1 MHPET
6 LCVCIHI
13 EWDSFS
19 FPEHRARSEAQ
30 YFLLKQMTD
39 IPSKGVGGWR
49 KEEILKKKACLV
61 KYFMVPKVG
70 VVRRFSLVEMELENR
85 RVSSTV
91 VGQAPPPASVTDIAE
106 QLQGSDAAVGV
117 HACLGYKRLL
127 RTSCTHSYH
136 VECQSHFVYIF
147 KT

>member
-1 MHPET
+1 
-6 LCVCIHI
+6 
-13 EWDSFS
+13 
-19 FPEHRARSEAQ
+19 
-30 YFLLKQMTD
+30 MTD
-39 IPSKGVGGWR
+39 IPLKGGGGGEKR
-49 KEEILKKKACLV
+49 KFKKKKACLV

-70 VVRRFSLVEMELENR
+70 VVRRFSLVEMELVNR

-106 QLQGSDAAVGV
+106 QLRGSDAAVGV

-136 VECQSHFVYIF
+136 VECHSHFVYTF

>member
-1 MHPET
+1 MEK
-6 LCVCIHI
+6 
-13 EWDSFS
+13 
-19 FPEHRARSEAQ
+19 RGN
-30 YFLLKQMTD
+30 LK
-39 IPSKGVGGWR
+39 
-49 KEEILKKKACLV
+49 KKKACLV